1 MSNDWRSATFKGLQK
16 VYGPMVAAAAKKAI
30 SENAQMI
37 VAEAQ
42 KRCPE
47 DTGRL
52 KASIHAKPSKNG
64 EHVDIVADAVA
75 DDGKTHYSKIVEFS
89 PKIDKPYMYPAAD
102 ATRSKRREHMIETIR
117 KAVRS
122 R

>member
-16 VYGPMVAAAAKKAI
+16 VYGPKVAAAAKKAI
-30 SENAQMI
+30 AENAQMI
-37 VAEAQ
+37 VDEAK

-52 KASIHAKPSKNG
+52 KASIHGITSKNG

-75 DDGKTHYSKIVEFS
+75 DDGTSYARIVEFS
-89 PKIDKPYMYPAAD
+89 PKIDKPFMYPAAD
-102 ATRSKRREHMIETIR
+102 ATRSKRRENMIETIR
-117 KAVRS
+117 KAVR